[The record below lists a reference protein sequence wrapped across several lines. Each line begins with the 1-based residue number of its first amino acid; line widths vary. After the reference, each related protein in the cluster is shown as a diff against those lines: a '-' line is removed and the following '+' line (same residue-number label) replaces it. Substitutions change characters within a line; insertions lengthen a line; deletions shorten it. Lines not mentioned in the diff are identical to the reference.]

1 MPEKAK
7 SEKKRNGRPK
17 INKYGFIHLSAEIY
31 KTLNLSKKTDIPID
45 LKIDAEARTILVK
58 ILK

>member
-7 SEKKRNGRPK
+7 PEKKRDDRPK

-31 KTLNLSKKTDIPID
+31 EKLGLPKKTDIPID
-45 LKIDAEARTILVK
+45 LKIDAEARTIIVK
-58 ILK
+58 VLK